1 MEPDTCPFEKNCDK
15 DQLILLILAD
25 TIVGL
30 YFLSGIVLITKH
42 SKKQLEIKFLPLC
55 QVISILLNCLFWIA
69 STFTYTESQK
79 EEIKSNKE
87 ELEALIINA
96 IGLVVGGILLFL
108 CWAKSYSEQSDWFI
122 GILNICNIFLI
133 IAVYVGKHSPLITKI
148 IASIFNVLMYLSLL
162 QNPLLIY
169 LKQSYQQGSLP
180 FLQLIVGL
188 LSSFVWIIYGVLTC
202 KPEVSITNSI
212 GLFFLI
218 AILIFCI
225 KIKKEFKKNERL
237 GLDSIISEGIV
248 SQSQIETDTQGE

>member
-1 MEPDTCPFEKNCDK
+1 MFIMETNNTCPFKVTCGCCCQK
-15 DQLILLILAD
+15 TLLILAD

-42 SKKQLEIKFLPLC
+42 SKKQLELKFLPLC
-55 QVISILLNCLFWIA
+55 QIISILLNCLFWIA
-69 STFTYTESQK
+69 STESKK
-79 EEIKSNKE
+79 EEK
-87 ELEALIINA
+87 LATLIINA
-96 IGLVVGGILLFL
+96 IGLVIGGILLFL

-133 IAVYVGKHSPLITKI
+133 IAVSVGKQFLLITQI

-218 AILIFCI
+218 TILIFCI

>member
-1 MEPDTCPFEKNCDK
+1 MFIMEPDTCPFEKNCDK
-15 DQLILLILAD
+15 EKCQPILILAD

-69 STFTYTESQK
+69 STFTFTESQK
-79 EEIKSNKE
+79 EE

-96 IGLVVGGILLFL
+96 IGLVVSGILLFL

-133 IAVYVGKHSPLITKI
+133 IAVSVGKHSLLITQI